1 NESYSP
7 DGDTINKSVALYC
20 YDSDNDG
27 DYKDEQWY
35 YSKDGTTWQST
46 GMNYADTVS
55 SFNIY
60 NIAEANPAK
69 FTLKT
74 QAVGRYHFAI
84 RVMEAIPTDETIP
97 SFLTENDYRRD
108 DDFN

>member
-1 NESYSP
+1 
-7 DGDTINKSVALYC
+7 
-20 YDSDNDG
+20 
-27 DYKDEQWY
+27 
-35 YSKDGTTWQST
+35 
-46 GMNYADTVS
+46 MNYADTVS